1 MHGSVYD
8 HVDGRT
14 AERQTDAG
22 EDEPFDSNREHS
34 SVCQD
39 ENLTNNERTEAYE
52 EGEVNHNCS
61 SSYFLLIFAH
71 FAVGIGSM

>member
-8 HVDGRT
+8 HVDGST

-39 ENLTNNERTEAYE
+39 ENLGITSGYYLLY
-52 EGEVNHNCS
+52 
-61 SSYFLLIFAH
+61 SY
-71 FAVGIGSM
+71 

>member
-1 MHGSVYD
+1 VHGSVYD
-8 HVDGRT
+8 HVDGST

-39 ENLTNNERTEAYE
+39 ENLEIKSGLIKRLKD
-52 EGEVNHNCS
+52 EGRFKIVFF
-61 SSYFLLIFAH
+61 YFHQNL
-71 FAVGIGSM
+71 